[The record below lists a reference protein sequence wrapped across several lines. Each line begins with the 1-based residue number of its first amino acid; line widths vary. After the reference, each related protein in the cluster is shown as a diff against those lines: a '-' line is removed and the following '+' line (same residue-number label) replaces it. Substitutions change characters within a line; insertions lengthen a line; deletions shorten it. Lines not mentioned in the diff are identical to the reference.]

1 MLFNQCTTGKVTN
14 GGKKYRSFFSG
25 PSKETIKDRLLALV
39 AGRPRRGVA
48 AKWGLKYATLS
59 NYLTGKGSIP
69 RRDKLELIAK
79 AEGVDIEWI
88 INGGKVVGKE
98 SKVGDH
104 DSHFS
109 PQTLKLAEFF
119 EALNDTERSALIN
132 LLTRKGVE
140 TVLYLLDD
148 DNLKLLQLDYV
159 IKEKVLGRKLQTQSE
174 AILNDEKARKCGFD
188 GKNEAGE
195 EILAS
200 YSKRAV

>member
-1 MLFNQCTTGKVTN
+1 MVAKNTEV
-14 GGKKYRSFFSG
+14 FFSD
-25 PSKETIKDRLLALV
+25 PAKETIKDRLLALV

-79 AEGVDIEWI
+79 AEGVDIDWI
-88 INGGKVVGKE
+88 INGGEVVGKE
-98 SKVGDH
+98 SNSGNRDL
-104 DSHFS
+104 HFS

-159 IKEKVLGRKLQTQSE
+159 IKEKVLGRTSSQTQSE
-174 AILNDEKARKCGFD
+174 AILNDEKARECGLD
-188 GKNEAGE
+188 SKNEAGE
-195 EILAS
+195 EILTS
-200 YSKRAV
+200 YGKRAV

>member
-1 MLFNQCTTGKVTN
+1 MMAKNTEV
-14 GGKKYRSFFSG
+14 FFSD
-25 PSKETIKDRLLALV
+25 PAKETIKDRLLALV
-39 AGRPRRGVA
+39 AGRPRRSVA

-88 INGGKVVGKE
+88 INGGKVVSKE
-98 SKVGDH
+98 FNSGDRDLH
-104 DSHFS
+104 LS

-159 IKEKVLGRKLQTQSE
+159 IKEKVLGRTSSQTQSE
-174 AILNDEKARKCGFD
+174 AILNDEKARECGLD
-188 GKNEAGE
+188 SKNEAGE
-195 EILAS
+195 EILTN

>member
-1 MLFNQCTTGKVTN
+1 MVAKNTEV
-14 GGKKYRSFFSG
+14 FFSD
-25 PSKETIKDRLLALV
+25 PAKETIKDRLLALV

-88 INGGKVVGKE
+88 INGGEVASKE
-98 SKVGDH
+98 SNSGDR
-104 DSHFS
+104 DLHFS

-159 IKEKVLGRKLQTQSE
+159 IKEKVLGRTSSQTQSE
-174 AILNDEKARKCGFD
+174 AILNDEKARECGLD
-188 GKNEAGE
+188 SKNEAGE
-195 EILAS
+195 EILTS